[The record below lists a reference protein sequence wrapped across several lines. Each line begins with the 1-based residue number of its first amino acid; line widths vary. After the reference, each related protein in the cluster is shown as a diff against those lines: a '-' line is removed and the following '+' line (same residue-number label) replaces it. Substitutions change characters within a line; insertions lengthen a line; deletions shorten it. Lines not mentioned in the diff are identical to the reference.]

1 MPRPVHFEIPADDP
15 ERAGKFYQ
23 DVFGWQISKWDGP
36 EDYWLIKSGDKEQP
50 GIDGGIARKNEMLS
64 SVTNTIDVPDVDEFT
79 EKIKSKGGTV
89 LMSKVAVP
97 EVGWM
102 AYCKD
107 TEGNIFGLM
116 QMDPTA
122 K

>member
-15 ERAGKFYQ
+15 ERAGKFYE

-64 SVTNTIDVPDVDEFT
+64 SVTNTIDVPDVDQFT
-79 EKIKSKGGTV
+79 DKIKSKGGTV
-89 LMSKVAVP
+89 LMPKMAVP

>member
-15 ERAGKFYQ
+15 ERAGKFYE

-50 GIDGGIARKNEMLS
+50 GIDGGIARKNDMLS
-64 SVTNTIDVPDVDEFT
+64 SVTNTIDVPDVDQFT
-79 EKIKSKGGTV
+79 DKIKSKGGTV
-89 LMSKVAVP
+89 LMPKMAVP